1 MNILVIGGCHTGNY
15 GIQAH
20 LSFARQWASH
30 LEIAAQEPV
39 HLRCLSMVKLT
50 HIDSLVTQYRADFQA
65 ADLIMFQLGHYE
77 LSWRR
82 PFLDLFRSRSESN
95 QEAAVYRAGTPPKPY
110 PATEKLYKAAEPV
123 NRSRWQDTAKTTVLR
138 AYHQLY
144 KSVPYLHTFRHQLT
158 GAFDRLAAFRDKIIV
173 LTPFPTLNTLDYWL
187 RSQCHA
193 FIIDAAIERSFTVAD
208 TFDAIPRHPTFFQA
222 DGVHLNS
229 LGHMVL
235 SLFLSEL
242 PCVME
247 LHREPTVV

>member
-1 MNILVIGGCHTGNY
+1 MTILVIGGCHTGHY

-20 LSFARQWASH
+20 LGFARQWANH

-50 HIDSLVTQYRADFQA
+50 HIDSLVTQYQDEFQT
-65 ADLIMFQLGHYE
+65 ADLIVFQLGHYE

-82 PFLDLFRSRSESN
+82 PFLDLFRSRSESDRKTT
-95 QEAAVYRAGTPPKPY
+95 VYRAGATPKPY
-110 PATEKLYKAAEPV
+110 QATEKLYKAAELPS
-123 NRSRWQDTAKTTVLR
+123 RGRWQDAAKTTALR
-138 AYHQLY
+138 VYHQLY
-144 KSVPYLHTFRHQLT
+144 KDIPYLHDFRHQLT
-158 GAFDRLAAFRDKIIV
+158 DAFDRLTAFRDKIIV

-187 RSQCHA
+187 RSRCHA
-193 FIIDAAIERSFTVAD
+193 FIIDAAIQRSFTVAD
-208 TFDAIPRHPTFFQA
+208 TFDAIPHHPTFFQA

-229 LGHMVL
+229 LGHLVL

-247 LHREPTVV
+247 LRQESTVA

>member
-15 GIQAH
+15 GVQAH
-20 LSFARQWASH
+20 LSFARQWANH
-30 LEIAAQEPV
+30 LEIATQEPV

-50 HIDSLVTQYRADFQA
+50 HIDSLATQYQADLQA
-65 ADLIMFQLGHYE
+65 ADLIIFQLGHYE

-82 PFLDLFRSRSESN
+82 PFLDLFDSRSESDRKIT
-95 QEAAVYRAGTPPKPY
+95 VYRAGTVPKPY
-110 PATEKLYKAAEPV
+110 QATEKLYKAAELP
-123 NRSRWQDTAKTTVLR
+123 NRSRWQDMAKTTALR
-138 AYHQLY
+138 VYNRLY
-144 KSVPYLHTFRHQLT
+144 RDVPYLHTFRHQLT
-158 GAFDRLAAFRDKIIV
+158 DAFDRLATFRDKIIV
-173 LTPFPTLNTLDYWL
+173 LTPFPTLNTLDQWL

-193 FIIDAAIERSFTVAD
+193 FIIDAAIQRSFTVAD
-208 TFDAIPRHPTFFQA
+208 TFDAIPCQPTFFQA

-247 LHREPTVV
+247 LRQESTVA

>member
-15 GIQAH
+15 GIQPH
-20 LSFARQWASH
+20 LSFARQWANH

-50 HIDSLVTQYRADFQA
+50 HIDSLVTQYQADLQA
-65 ADLIMFQLGHYE
+65 ADLILFQLGHYE

-82 PFLDLFRSRSESN
+82 PFLDLFKSRWESDRRTS
-95 QEAAVYRAGTPPKPY
+95 VYRAGATPKPY
-110 PATEKLYKAAEPV
+110 QATEKLYKAAESS
-123 NRSRWQDTAKTTVLR
+123 NRNRWQDTAKTTALR
-138 AYHQLY
+138 VYNRLC
-144 KSVPYLHTFRHQLT
+144 KDVPYLHTFRHQLT
-158 GAFDRLAAFRDKIIV
+158 DAFDRLTAFRDKIII
-173 LTPFPTLNTLDYWL
+173 LTPFPTLNTLDHWL

-193 FIIDAAIERSFTVAD
+193 FIINAAIQRSFTVAD
-208 TFDAIPRHPTFFQA
+208 TFDAIPRHPTFFQV

-247 LHREPTVV
+247 LHQESPVA